1 MVDTTITFAPDM
13 PERDYRA
20 YPLPSWSA
28 VKGLLDTCPAEWL
41 HQQDAPR
48 TESAA
53 MIWGT
58 LLHAAAL
65 EGAER
70 LAELV
75 CDPVTVE
82 RDDTGKAWTH
92 TAADGQTWRTQ
103 REAQAAAAEAL
114 PADRYAVTAELLAD
128 LRLRA
133 EQAAALLPDGAL
145 REVAMCGAIEGQPA
159 KGRADAIAGA
169 DGALAVVDV
178 KTTGDVTPRAV
189 QRAAT
194 DRRWLG
200 QLWTYGELARQAGH
214 AVTDY
219 GVLIV
224 QAPHLTHAG
233 GVLGLADRYQPRAH
247 ARLVPL
253 TDAAVEHGR
262 NEAIAAWR
270 TLRDC
275 TLTGDWPDW
284 PADGIDA
291 PRWGAVEAPAEE
303 VW

>member
-1 MVDTTITFAPDM
+1 MVDTTTTFTPDM
-13 PERDYRA
+13 PEADYRA

-28 VKGLLDTCPAEWL
+28 VKGLLDTCPAEWR

-58 LLHAAAL
+58 LLHAAVL
-65 EGAER
+65 EPHR
-70 LAELV
+70 LDEMV

-92 TAADGQTWRTQ
+92 SAAAGETWRTQ
-103 REAQAAAAEAL
+103 REAQAAAAEAM
-114 PADRYAVTAELLAD
+114 PTDRYAVTAELLAD

-133 EQAAALLPDGAL
+133 EQAAALLADGAL
-145 REVAMCGAIEGQPA
+145 REVAMRGSIEGQA
-159 KGRADAIAGA
+159 CKGRADAIVEHA
-169 DGALAVVDV
+169 GALAVVDV
-178 KTTGDVTPRAV
+178 KTTGDVTPRAI

-200 QLWTYGELARQAGH
+200 QLWTYGELARQSGH
-214 AVTDY
+214 NVTGY
-219 GVLIV
+219 GVLVV

-233 GVLGLADRYQPRAH
+233 GVLGLGERYQPRAH

-253 TDAAVEHGR
+253 TDAAVKHGH
-262 NEAIAAWR
+262 NESIAAWR
-270 TLRDC
+270 LYRDC
-275 TLTGDWPDW
+275 TLTGEWPDW
-284 PADGIDA
+284 PSDSIDA
-291 PRWGAVEAPAEE
+291 PRWGAVEAPDEE